1 MPREFLDTADDRY
14 IFDEEGDVTEIYF
27 IMNGEWAVAFDSFAK
42 DDLEGMAMDQE
53 QAAMKGKPDMSTRGI
68 LIALRKSNFGYIGD
82 YYVLASKR
90 AAFYYV
96 ALSRV
101 SAYALTKQF
110 IFKQLFKKFPGLH
123 PEMLA
128 ESFSRYI
135 KDFRKPCGKT
145 RIDTIKKLNNK
156 KQYSQINLDN
166 LNDQKKQ
173 EARKLKEK
181 EREKRERAKEGKNKE
196 DAVAIESGV

>member
-1 MPREFLDTADDRY
+1 VSFGFMPREFLDNPDDRY

-42 DDLEGMAMDQE
+42 DDLEGMAMDHE

-68 LIALRKSNFGYIGD
+68 LIAMRKSNFGYIGD

-135 KDFRKPCGKT
+135 KEYRKPCGKT
-145 RIDTIKKLNNK
+145 RIDTIKQLNNK
-156 KQYSQINLDN
+156 KQYS
-166 LNDQKKQ
+166 
-173 EARKLKEK
+173 
-181 EREKRERAKEGKNKE
+181 
-196 DAVAIESGV
+196 

>member
-1 MPREFLDTADDRY
+1 
-14 IFDEEGDVTEIYF
+14 
-27 IMNGEWAVAFDSFAK
+27 
-42 DDLEGMAMDQE
+42 
-53 QAAMKGKPDMSTRGI
+53 MKGKPDMSTRGI
-68 LIALRKSNFGYIGD
+68 LIAMRKSNFGYIGD

-135 KDFRKPCGKT
+135 KEFRKPCGKT

-156 KQYSQINLDN
+156 KQYS
-166 LNDQKKQ
+166 
-173 EARKLKEK
+173 
-181 EREKRERAKEGKNKE
+181 
-196 DAVAIESGV
+196 